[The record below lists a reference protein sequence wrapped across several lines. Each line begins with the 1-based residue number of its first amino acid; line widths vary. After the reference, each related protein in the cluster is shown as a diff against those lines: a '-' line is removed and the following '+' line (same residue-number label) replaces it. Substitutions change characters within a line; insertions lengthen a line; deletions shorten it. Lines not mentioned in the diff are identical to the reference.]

1 MNPTPLKET
10 TMIKHEHKIITTRLS
25 NSSNEITNTTLP
37 TVPEDEVINCVK
49 STIIQSKQSSKQE
62 LFNAQ
67 HHLDEGTELSKPQ
80 ETTDLNNTSPSRTVN
95 YVNYFN
101 PMLMFTLSKKLI
113 KTPSRTVVNYFNPM
127 LMFTLSKDLKS
138 VFTELPNFNKESKG
152 YTYSEIILLLTKY
165 LIKHKDTLFD
175 PRNISVALVK
185 DTPLGVALKV
195 DAFHRCQ
202 AHYYLQ
208 KQLKLIK
215 E

>member
-1 MNPTPLKET
+1 
-10 TMIKHEHKIITTRLS
+10 
-25 NSSNEITNTTLP
+25 
-37 TVPEDEVINCVK
+37 V
-49 STIIQSKQSSKQE
+49 
-62 LFNAQ
+62 F
-67 HHLDEGTELSKPQ
+67 
-80 ETTDLNNTSPSRTVN
+80 
-95 YVNYFN
+95 
-101 PMLMFTLSKKLI
+101 
-113 KTPSRTVVNYFNPM
+113 NYFNPM

-175 PRNISVALVK
+175 LRNISVALVK

>member
-101 PMLMFTLSKKLI
+101 PMLMFTLSK
-113 KTPSRTVVNYFNPM
+113 
-127 LMFTLSKDLKS
+127 DLKS